1 VLQDIERFAE
11 ISIARGCAYAA
22 LAILTFMLGL
32 SWDMVLATKVGGTL
46 ILAVSV
52 ILILKGHT
60 APNRPVRK
68 TELWSMLERDNR
80 PAPAIAQRVIGP
92 VLHTCYLR
100 FALYAA
106 RLSAGLLAMSL
117 TLQLLG
123 DAMQS
128 ALH

>member
-1 VLQDIERFAE
+1 VLQEIERFAE
-11 ISIARGCAYAA
+11 ISIARGCGFAA
-22 LAILTFMLGL
+22 LAIFTFMLGL

-46 ILAVSV
+46 ILGVSV
-52 ILILKGHT
+52 ILILKGQT
-60 APNRPVRK
+60 APHRPVSK
-68 TELWSMLERDNR
+68 TELWMMLDRADR

-92 VLHTCYLR
+92 VLHSCYLR